1 MARVQQDAATNM
13 VRMQREAATNSARM
27 QRAMGMGMGRG
38 RVVGEEDE
46 AGAKWVDVVEGRAG
60 VEDIGTGENR
70 KRRKGKRA

>member
-27 QRAMGMGMGRG
+27 QRAMGMGMGR
-38 RVVGEEDE
+38 VVGEEDE

-70 KRRKGKRA
+70 KRRNGKRA